1 VLKALEIDST
11 LGEAHTMLGVYLA
24 VHDFDWEAAERA
36 FRRGLELSPGSSDVR
51 TRYAAWLLEPNLRL
65 DEARAQ
71 LDLALELDPLSSV
84 IHGCLGHDLIF
95 QRDFQRAV
103 EELQLAVELE
113 PCYWTAHIYLA
124 GAYAFQGRFDKSIA
138 ICEKVLEDA
147 GDSPLVIGSDA
158 CLRAI
163 VGDRQRAEQL
173 RKQLIESSARYLPAL
188 AVAWVHLGLGE
199 SEPCLDWL
207 EKAVYERD
215 PLIVEFQP
223 KPLYDGLRPHPR
235 FQALLSTMRLTK
247 KASNLRVASFS
258 RLESPRSSP

>member
-11 LGEAHTMLGVYLA
+11 LGEAHAMLGVYLA
-24 VHDFDWEAAERA
+24 VHDFDWEPAERA

-95 QRDFQRAV
+95 QRDFRRAA

-113 PCYWTAHIYLA
+113 PSYWTAHIYLA
-124 GAYAFQGRFDKSIA
+124 GAYAFQGMFDKSIA
-138 ICEKVLEDA
+138 ICEKMLEVA
-147 GDSPLVIGSDA
+147 GDGPLVIGSDA
-158 CLRAI
+158 CLHAA
-163 VGDRQRAEQL
+163 VGDRQRAEEL
-173 RKQLIESSARYLPAL
+173 RKQLMESGAGYLPPL
-188 AVAWVHLGLGE
+188 AIAWIHLGLGE
-199 SEPCLDWL
+199 LDACLDWL
-207 EKAVYERD
+207 EKAVCERD

-223 KPLYDGLRPHPR
+223 KPLYDGLRLHPR
-235 FQALLSTMRLTK
+235 FQALLSTMCLTK
-247 KASNLRVASFS
+247 PRVM
-258 RLESPRSSP
+258 